1 MAQIKFGGLGLNR
14 VSPPHMLIS
23 TQDGFS
29 QFTELLNYIARD
41 KRIKKIGGSESYN
54 STAISGA
61 SNIPWVHRSYHKR
74 GDGTFRKKVFCFA
87 DGAIYSGND
96 VTGALTS
103 RKSGFTPTAIPTHA
117 TMQVSGNSEMFVF
130 IGEELSDEVHKYNGN
145 GSFRFTKTS
154 LNADLGRVIESGT
167 IHLDRMWYVSK
178 VSSTIAYS
186 TTLKPEDLS
195 TDAADIIVGQ
205 ETDSVVRRLVVGA
218 DETLYVFKN
227 QSIWRL
233 SGRTPSTFQFRRVT
247 GKYGLASKRSIIGVG
262 SGFVFLDTFTK
273 ELYFFGGTESS
284 IISLTERDIRLRDI
298 IDPTQLE
305 NTDMTVHDGL
315 FRFSF
320 KHTDDSIYADR
331 ELIYPINE
339 PVDGLPKWSM
349 TKGGKILSYSTWTQQ
364 GDREE
369 LVTGRSDTGKLM
381 YHNRTNNF
389 DGVAIE
395 TIFRTAEI
403 VASEDKVVR
412 FKGFYVKAHPGVLG
426 RTATF
431 EYFLN
436 ERTRSPGSA
445 NLNMDGERRSLAG
458 IKIVMQKLFNDRIIP
473 LHASSLGNSI
483 SFRVSDSQIN
493 TSMEFYSIAFT
504 AVPRYKIRNQ
514 LVST

>member
-14 VSPPHMLIS
+14 VAPAHELQS
-23 TQDGFS
+23 TQDGFV

-41 KRIKKIGGSESYN
+41 KRIKKIGGTEKYN
-54 STAISGA
+54 TTAISGA

-74 GDGTFRKKVFCFA
+74 GDGTFKKKVFCFA
-87 DGAIYSGND
+87 NGAIYSGND

-130 IGEELSDEVHKYNGN
+130 IGEELTDEVHKYNGN
-145 GSFRFTKTS
+145 GSFKFTKTS
-154 LNADLGRVIESGT
+154 LNEDLGRVIESGT
-167 IHLDRMWYVSK
+167 VHLDRMWYVSRA
-178 VSSTIAYS
+178 SSTIAGS
-186 TTLKPEDLS
+186 ETLKPESLEF
-195 TDAADIIVGQ
+195 DIIVGQ
-205 ETDSVVRRLVVGA
+205 ETDSIVRRILVGA

-247 GKYGLASKRSIIGVG
+247 GKYGVASKRTVFPVG

-298 IDPTQLE
+298 IDPTRIDAS
-305 NTDMTVHDGL
+305 DMTVHDGL

-320 KHTDDSIYADR
+320 KHTDDSIYPDR

-339 PVDGLPKWSM
+339 PVGGLPKWSM
-349 TKGGKILSYSTWTQQ
+349 SKGGKILSYSAWTQQ

-369 LVTGRSDTGKLM
+369 LVTGRSDVGTLM
-381 YHNRTNNF
+381 YHNRTKNF

-458 IKIVMQKLFNDRIIP
+458 IRIVQQNLFNDRIIP

-483 SFRVSDSQIN
+483 SFKISDSQLN

-504 AVPRYKIRNQ
+504 AQPRYRIRNQ